1 MVIGNGSIANI
12 FIKKYSEDKDILIF
26 ASGVSDSN
34 ETDDNKFKREE
45 DLIINSI
52 EENKDVKIVYFSS
65 IFVNHIDNKYY
76 NHKLKIE
83 SIIEKYSTNY
93 LILRLPQIIS
103 FSGNKNNLINYFY
116 NSIKNNYEIKIYENT
131 FRCLIDIDDV
141 FKITNYVINKINLKI
156 LNFSKIEKINV
167 IDLCYKI
174 SDILGVTPK
183 IKIEKKINE
192 IPDIEN
198 DVLINEAIVN
208 CGINKINYINNVL
221 NKYIKKW

>member
-12 FIKKYSEDKDILIF
+12 FIKKYSDNKDILIF

-45 DLIINSI
+45 DLLVNSI
-52 EENKDVKIVYFSS
+52 IENKDIKIIYFSS
-65 IFVNHIDNKYY
+65 VFVNHIDNKYY
-76 NHKLKIE
+76 SHKLKIE
-83 SIIEKYSTNY
+83 SIIENRSTNY
-93 LILRLPQIIS
+93 IILRLPQIIS

-116 NSIKNNYEIKIYENT
+116 NSIKNNQEIKIYENT
-131 FRCLIDIDDV
+131 FRCLIDIEDV
-141 FKITNYVINKINLKI
+141 FKITNYVINKTNLKI
-156 LNFSKIEKINV
+156 LIFSKIEKINV
-167 IDLCYKI
+167 IDLCDKI
-174 SDILGVTPK
+174 SNILLITPK
-183 IKIEKKINE
+183 IKIEKKINK

-198 DVLINEAIVN
+198 DDLINEAIIN